1 MTTPRSPGR
10 RPVSERPVRSAMAF
24 ECRRRQLCEYE
35 AMEAMYALDNSFVSH
50 DAEVFATLQKMVDS
64 IEVHQTPPCPCRAS
78 MTQLLPRRIGWAP
91 PY

>member
-1 MTTPRSPGR
+1 
-10 RPVSERPVRSAMAF
+10 MAF

>member
-1 MTTPRSPGR
+1 MTTPRSPGH
-10 RPVSERPVRSAMAF
+10 RPVSVPVRRAMAC

-64 IEVHQTPPCPCRAS
+64 MEVHQTPPVPV
-78 MTQLLPRRIGWAP
+78 PRDDDRCISFDLRGQRG
-91 PY
+91 